1 VGMLG
6 FTGPDYD
13 LAPLE
18 ELVVWHDSRNRS

>member
-1 VGMLG
+1 MLG

-18 ELVVWHDSRNRS
+18 ELVVWRDSRNVS